1 MATPGYQRE
10 RRRLAEALKSL
21 RAAAGLTGAQ
31 LAEQTGWQQSKV
43 SKIETLKQLPDEDDI
58 RAWSVATG
66 GSGEA
71 VEQMLAT
78 LRSARAEFAAWKDAY
93 RLSGA
98 GGVQEDILALEARST
113 RIAEFQPAFMS
124 GLLQTADYAREVL
137 RLPCGP
143 LTFGNDETD
152 IERAVTAR
160 MQRQQTLY
168 DTSKHVQIVMLEGA
182 LMSRVVAV
190 PVLTA
195 QLIRLID
202 LAGLPTLKLSIIP
215 FSASLQVW
223 PLSGFRLYD
232 DLVIV
237 ESLLGEQQ
245 LSEPEDVS
253 RYEKYLELLQ
263 ETASTGPDAVTIIRR
278 ALASISDQ
286 K

>member
-1 MATPGYQRE
+1 MAPPAYQRE

-31 LAEQTGWQQSKV
+31 LAEETGWQQSKV
-43 SKIETLKQLPDEDDI
+43 SKIETLKQLPDENDI
-58 RAWSVATG
+58 RAWSAATG
-66 GSGEA
+66 GSTEN
-71 VEQMLAT
+71 VDQMLTT
-78 LRSARAEFAAWKDAY
+78 LRSARAEYAAWKDAY
-93 RLSGA
+93 RVSGV

-124 GLLQTADYAREVL
+124 GLVQTADYAREVL
-137 RLPCGP
+137 HLPCGP

-152 IERAVTAR
+152 IQRAVAAR
-160 MQRQQTLY
+160 MQRQQALY

-182 LMSRVVAV
+182 LMSRVVSV

-202 LAGLPTLKLSIIP
+202 LAGLPTLELGIIP
-215 FSASLQVW
+215 FSADVRVW
-223 PLSGFRLYD
+223 PLSGFRLYH

-237 ESLLGEQQ
+237 ESLVGEQQ
-245 LSEPEDVS
+245 LSGPEDVS
-253 RYEKYLELLQ
+253 RYENYLELLQ
-263 ETASTGPDAVTIIRR
+263 ETANTGPDAVAIIRR
-278 ALASISDQ
+278 ALASIGDQ

>member
-1 MATPGYQRE
+1 MMGLRQR
-10 RRRLAEALKSL
+10 L
-21 RAAAGLTGAQ
+21 
-31 LAEQTGWQQSKV
+31 
-43 SKIETLKQLPDEDDI
+43 I
-58 RAWSVATG
+58 
-66 GSGEA
+66 
-71 VEQMLAT
+71 
-78 LRSARAEFAAWKDAY
+78 ARAGYAVWRDAY
-93 RLSGA
+93 RVSGA

-137 RLPCGP
+137 HLPCGP

-152 IERAVTAR
+152 VQRAVSAR
-160 MQRQQTLY
+160 MQRQQALY
-168 DTSKHVQIVMLEGA
+168 DTTKHVQIVMLEGA
-182 LMSRVVAV
+182 LMSRVVPV

-202 LAGLPTLKLSIIP
+202 LAGLPTLKLGIIP
-215 FSASLQVW
+215 FNADVRVW

-253 RYEKYLELLQ
+253 RYASYLELLQ
-263 ETASTGPDAVTIIRR
+263 ETASTGPDAVAIIRQ
-278 ALASISDQ
+278 ALASIGDQ